1 MILKLFYNHHIRIK
15 YRIKLIRKILIELSY
30 RKIFYEYINILPIV
44 KIFLKFTENIK
55 KSLIQLLFFNLT
67 LKFYLKLK

>member
-30 RKIFYEYINILPIV
+30 RKIFYEYINIFYKLFSIYFQFIV

-55 KSLIQLLFFNLT
+55 NH
-67 LKFYLKLK
+67 